1 MKNNKKEEL
10 VIENPDKLITR
21 KELVESIN
29 QVGENVGLVQE
40 GLVQAVN
47 TMYGQQVFPFQ
58 LELWAMEEILK
69 EKGIFTEIEMRKK
82 LEERK
87 QYLLD
92 KAKQVKENKEGKL
105 EVVPEDEAKL
115 NENKAVVKALS
126 NTEAKRGRKKKSKQE

>member
-10 VIENPDKLITR
+10 VIENTDKLITR